1 MRILVYGAGVLGGNL
16 ANSLYRQGRDVTLLA
31 RGEWYEE
38 IRNNGLRIHHYFGK
52 KTVVRIPMINE
63 LKPDD
68 RYDAIF
74 VVVRYTQID
83 SVLPSIKENVSK
95 NIIFVGNNLRFEEIT
110 AELADKN
117 VLFAFAS
124 SAGHREKDHIESV
137 TLNKI
142 NIGNLKGEQSEEDFV
157 RNIFK
162 GTKFKVSYENNMG
175 DWLLCHAASVIP
187 IAFACYYT
195 DGDMRKVKNDKA
207 YLNRVMDATIEAY
220 KVLEDSGHEILPESD
235 KGYRAPGFRK
245 KYMPF
250 YRFICATK
258 IGKLCTSDHAMN
270 AVDEMSTLNRDLKRY
285 FEQFGEV
292 PAAWTGLENDT
303 NGYLI
308 DD

>member
-38 IRNNGLRIHHYFGK
+38 IRKNGLRIHHYFGR
-52 KTVVRIPMINE
+52 KTNIKIPVISE
-63 LKPDD
+63 LQPDD
-68 RYDAIF
+68 GYDVIF

-83 SVLPSIKENVSK
+83 SVIPALQK
-95 NIIFVGNNLRFEEIT
+95 NISENIVFVGNNLRFEEIT
-110 AELADKN
+110 AELPDKK

-142 NIGNLKGEQSEEDFV
+142 NIGNLRGEPSGEDFV
-157 RNIFK
+157 RSIFK
-162 GTKFKVSYENNMG
+162 GTKFKVSYESNMG
-175 DWLLCHAASVIP
+175 DWLLCHAASVVP

-195 DGDMRKVKNDKA
+195 DGDLRKVRNDKA

-220 KVLEDSGHEILPESD
+220 KVLEDSGHVILPESD

-270 AVDEMSTLNRDLKRY
+270 AVAEMSALNSDFKKYLERY
-285 FEQFGEV
+285 GGV
-292 PAAWTGLENDT
+292 PAAFADLEKDT
-303 NGYLI
+303 NGYLEI
-308 DD
+308 

>member
-38 IRNNGLRIHHYFGK
+38 IRKNGLRIHHYFGR
-52 KTVVRIPMINE
+52 KTNIKIPVISE
-63 LKPDD
+63 LQPDD
-68 RYDAIF
+68 GYDVIF

-83 SVLPSIKENVSK
+83 SVIPALQK
-95 NIIFVGNNLRFEEIT
+95 NISENIVFVGNNLRFKEIK
-110 AELADKN
+110 AELSDKN

-142 NIGNLKGEQSEEDFV
+142 NIGNLKGEPSGEDFI
-157 RNIFK
+157 RSIFK
-162 GTKFKVSYENNMG
+162 GTKFKVSYESNMG

-195 DGDMRKVKNDKA
+195 DGDLRKIRNDKA

-270 AVDEMSTLNRDLKRY
+270 AVDEMSALNSDFKKYLKR
-285 FEQFGEV
+285 FGEI
-292 PAAWTGLENDT
+292 PEAWTDLAKDT
-303 NGYLI
+303 NGYLEI
-308 DD
+308 